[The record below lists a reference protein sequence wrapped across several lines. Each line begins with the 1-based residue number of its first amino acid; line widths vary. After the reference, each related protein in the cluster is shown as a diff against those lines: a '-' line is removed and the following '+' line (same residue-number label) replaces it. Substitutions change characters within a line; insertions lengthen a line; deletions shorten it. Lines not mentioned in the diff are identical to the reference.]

1 MPWKATCAM
10 DERMRFVIAASA
22 EDAVMVEVCERFGVS
37 RMTGYKWLARYRQ
50 DGVEGLKERS
60 RAPLQHGLARPEAM
74 IAAVLGLRERYPF
87 WGPRKLRKKLA
98 HAIGGHHYIETVWG
112 RGYILQDPAIR
123 SARTAAG
130 IDWEGA
136 VGPAVIG

>member
-1 MPWKATCAM
+1 MVGREDLPMPWKATCAM

-60 RAPLQHGLARPEAM
+60 RAPLQHGPARPEAM

-87 WGPRKLRKKLA
+87 WGPRKLRKKLGELRPELELPA
-98 HAIGGHHYIETVWG
+98 TSTIG
-112 RGYILQDPAIR
+112 
-123 SARTAAG
+123 
-130 IDWEGA
+130 DWL
-136 VGPAVIG
+136 